1 MGIIAKQGILNSV
14 FSYIG
19 VLLGFISIIYI
30 QPIFLKSTEII
41 GLTRILVSFSFMA
54 AIFIPLG
61 IGSVTTRF
69 FPQIKNS
76 ENKHHGHFIMI
87 FLFCLIGAAFLSL
100 FFIIFKQNII
110 SFYQAKSPLFNEF
123 YYLVF
128 VFPFILAL
136 IMVYN
141 IYSASLY
148 KTVFTVFLNE
158 VLIKLL
164 QIIFIFIYYFGFFS
178 LSQFITAFVSAYLI
192 QLLLL
197 MGYIYKLDK
206 FTFKINW
213 SFYKSFFSNKVI
225 LFSVLMIFTA
235 FASIGIK
242 MIDQVIMGHFLSL
255 SSIGI
260 YATSIFMVSIME
272 VPINSLERISNTIA
286 ANAWSTNDTQTIKKI
301 YYDSVRI
308 LMLVGGYL
316 LCGLVCCSHSIFQ
329 ILPEEFEAGRNCM
342 IIVALGSF
350 VNLST
355 GINSA
360 IIATS
365 HKYFVISIFLFVLI
379 STSVITNV
387 FLIPRYG
394 IVGSAYSTFISIG
407 TYNLLKVF
415 YLWYRLKMLPYNKT
429 SLIILITTI
438 ISFLIVYNI
447 PDNSN
452 PYINIL
458 FKGFAITVLFTFS
471 ALKFQLAKEVM
482 SKIPL
487 LKSIKL

>member
-1 MGIIAKQGILNSV
+1 MGIIAKQGILNSI

-19 VLLGFISIIYI
+19 VLLGFLTIVYI
-30 QPIFLKSTEII
+30 QPIFLKSTEVI

-61 IGSVTTRF
+61 IGSVTARF
-69 FPQIKNS
+69 FPEIKNS
-76 ENKHHGHFIMI
+76 ENNHHGHFFVV
-87 FLFCLIGAAFLSL
+87 FLFCLIGSAVLSL
-100 FFIIFKQNII
+100 FFVVFKDNITAY
-110 SFYQAKSPLFNEF
+110 YQVKSPLFNEF

-148 KTVFTVFLNE
+148 KTAFTVFLNE
-158 VLIKLL
+158 VLLRVL
-164 QIIFIFIYYFGFFS
+164 QIAFIFIYYFGYFD
-178 LSQFITAFVSAYLI
+178 LKQFILAFVSAYLI

-197 MGYIYKLDK
+197 MGYIYRLDNIS
-206 FTFKINW
+206 FKINW
-213 SFYKSFFSNKVI
+213 SFYKSFFSNRVI
-225 LFSVLMIFTA
+225 VFSALMIFTS

-242 MIDQVIMGHFLSL
+242 MIDQVIMGHYLSL

-272 VPINSLERISNTIA
+272 VPINSLERISNTVV
-286 ANAWSTNDTQTIKKI
+286 ANSWSLGDINNIKKV

-316 LCGLVCCSHSIFQ
+316 LCGLICCSSSIFQ
-329 ILPEEFEAGRNCM
+329 ILPEEFEIGKNCM
-342 IIVALGSF
+342 VVMAMCSF

-355 GINSA
+355 GINTT

-365 HKYFVISIFLFVLI
+365 HKYFVISLFLFVLI
-379 STSVITNV
+379 STSIITNML
-387 FLIPRYG
+387 LIPKYG
-394 IVGSAYSTFISIG
+394 ILGSAYSTFISIA
-407 TYNLLKVF
+407 TYNLLKVV

-429 SLIILITTI
+429 SLYILGTI
-438 ISFLIVYNI
+438 VFTLLIVYYI
-447 PDNSN
+447 PNNHN

-458 FKGFAITVLFTFS
+458 IKGSVISIIFIFS
-471 ALKFQLAKEVM
+471 TLKFNLANEIT
-482 SKIPL
+482 SKVPF
-487 LKSIKL
+487 LKNY